1 VSKKGYTSLEI
12 TVSLEDL
19 PMLRFIQNKL
29 GGSVKIRSGCKAYR
43 YRLIKQESINILVN
57 NINGYIR
64 HSTRLQQLHRVC
76 LQLNCTVKIPIDLT
90 KESTRHNHLFYKKQ
104 ISTTYCKCNK

>member
-1 VSKKGYTSLEI
+1 MSKKGYTSLEI
-12 TVSLEDL
+12 IVSLEDL

-29 GGSVKIRSGCKAYR
+29 GGKVKIRSKTYR

-90 KESTRHNHLFYKKQ
+90 KEST
-104 ISTTYCKCNK
+104 